1 MQTSMY
7 TPKSYQKAPIFANHT
22 KIRQPF
28 SNLPTRKWQPP
39 NLQQIPQNPLNS
51 LISGMNQA
59 KFMQSAQISQGIL
72 P

>member
-7 TPKSYQKAPIFANHT
+7 TPQSYQKAPIFTNQA

-39 NLQQIPQNPLNS
+39 NLQRIPQNPLNS
-51 LISGMNQA
+51 ITSGMNHA
-59 KFMQSAQISQGIL
+59 KFAQSAQISQGIL